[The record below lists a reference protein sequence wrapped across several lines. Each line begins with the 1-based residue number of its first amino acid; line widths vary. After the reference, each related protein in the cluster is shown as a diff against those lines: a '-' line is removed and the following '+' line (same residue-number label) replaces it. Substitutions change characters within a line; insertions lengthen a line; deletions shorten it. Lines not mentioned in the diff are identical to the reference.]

1 MKRKRLAT
9 YLCVPLGKAIIKE
22 MLVTEGKFDN
32 VKGFVK
38 KITIMVLI
46 YYKLRRCILQG
57 YSSLIGE
64 SSKLLQIITVL

>member
-1 MKRKRLAT
+1 M
-9 YLCVPLGKAIIKE
+9 
-22 MLVTEGKFDN
+22 TEGKFDN